1 MDESTKGREENRM
14 ESDISK
20 EKTLFPMK
28 YIVDTCGISRATLLR
43 MEEDGLL
50 VPARKS
56 EDSGYRYYDSEN
68 FVDIITIQQYQHL
81 GFTKKEI
88 HGFMHD
94 PSLLTSATEALRRKY
109 LFLLREMENMT
120 ANLGQPADS
129 SHPELLNVRILP
141 TLGGTF
147 FTRTKEMPFTA
158 ENMFSFARDTLEK
171 FISSRTTANI
181 QQTMKIYVEDAD
193 YDRSIGQFDGKKHL
207 VRAVI
212 PTLHHESGPDMIE
225 IPTCTML
232 SMAVKCDYD
241 QSEVYFRYIWNK
253 AMEMG
258 FQHDGPVCIAGLHDL
273 FFQSQF
279 PLQSTTLRLM
289 LRTTEKPDPTVF

>member
-68 FVDIITIQQYQHL
+68 FVNIITILQYQHL

-88 HGFMHD
+88 HGFIHD
-94 PSLLTSATEALRRKY
+94 PSLLHSATDALRHKY
-109 LFLLREMENMT
+109 LFLLRELENMT
-120 ANLGQPADS
+120 SNLGQPADPN
-129 SHPELLNVRILP
+129 HPEQLNIRILP

-147 FTRTKEMPFTA
+147 FSRTTEMCFTA
-158 ENMFSFARDTLEK
+158 ENMFSFARKTMTE
-171 FISSRTTANI
+171 FISRRITANI

-193 YDRSIGQFDGKKHL
+193 YSKSIGQFDGKTHQ

-212 PTLHHESGPDMIE
+212 PTLHHESGPDIIE

-232 SMAVKCDYD
+232 SLAIKCNYD
-241 QSEVYFRYIWNK
+241 SSEVYFRHIWNK
-253 AMEMG
+253 AREMG

-273 FFQSQF
+273 FFQNHF
-279 PLQSTTLRLM
+279 PFQNSTLRLL